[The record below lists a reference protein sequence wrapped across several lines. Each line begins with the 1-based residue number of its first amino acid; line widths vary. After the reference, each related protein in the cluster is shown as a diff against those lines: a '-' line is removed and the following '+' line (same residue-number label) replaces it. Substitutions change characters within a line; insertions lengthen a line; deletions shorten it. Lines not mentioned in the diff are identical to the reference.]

1 MSTVVETAYGP
12 VRGADDG
19 SITSWKGVRYAA
31 PPTGDLRWR
40 APQPPEKW
48 TEVADASALGRVC
61 PQPVEP
67 RIPIDLGAPQGDD
80 CLTLNIWA
88 SSNVAAGD
96 RKPVMV
102 WIHGGAYVLGSA
114 NQPLYN
120 GRVLAAGGDVVVV
133 TVNYRLGAFG
143 FLDLSSFSTSGRRF
157 DSNLGLRDVL
167 VALQWVR
174 DNIAAFGGD
183 PDRVTLFG
191 ESAGAGIV
199 TTLLTTP
206 AGAGLFSAAI
216 AQSSPATSV
225 YDAVRGRRVAE
236 EFLDILGLRPDDV
249 DRLSGLPAEAIV
261 AASRTLFN
269 DVPLRSPGLLAFAPI
284 VDGDLV
290 PDYPVKLAREGRSHP
305 VPLII
310 GTNKHEAALFKWMK
324 SPLMPITPHEIR
336 RMFAEMAAEQPD
348 VQLPTEDQ
356 IGAVYRSRRTKT
368 RGMGVAR
375 DVGFRMPSV
384 WLAEGHSAVAPV
396 YLYRFDWSTPML
408 KALGIGATHATELP
422 YVWGNLIA
430 GPKDFTFKLG
440 GLKTGAA
447 VSARMRARWVNFAVE
462 AKPNGLP
469 GEPEWPPY
477 HEADRACL
485 IIDRRDAIVNDI
497 DLHIRAGMGQS
508 GAQLPVAARQLNS
521 SRRCRRGLGKGI
533 LGCAAAADAR
543 SRDVRGPVLPSAAD
557 HRVGRGTQARA

>member
-40 APQPPEKW
+40 A
-48 TEVADASALGRVC
+48 

-157 DSNLGLRDVL
+157 DSNLGLRDVIL
-167 VALQWVR
+167 ALQWVR

-225 YDAVRGRRVAE
+225 YDAVRVRRVAE

-249 DRLSGLPAEAIV
+249 DRLCGLPAEAIV

-290 PDYPVKLAREGRSHP
+290 P
-305 VPLII
+305 
-310 GTNKHEAALFKWMK
+310 
-324 SPLMPITPHEIR
+324 
-336 RMFAEMAAEQPD
+336 
-348 VQLPTEDQ
+348 
-356 IGAVYRSRRTKT
+356 
-368 RGMGVAR
+368 
-375 DVGFRMPSV
+375 
-384 WLAEGHSAVAPV
+384 
-396 YLYRFDWSTPML
+396 
-408 KALGIGATHATELP
+408 
-422 YVWGNLIA
+422 
-430 GPKDFTFKLG
+430 
-440 GLKTGAA
+440 
-447 VSARMRARWVNFAVE
+447 
-462 AKPNGLP
+462 
-469 GEPEWPPY
+469 
-477 HEADRACL
+477 
-485 IIDRRDAIVNDI
+485 
-497 DLHIRAGMGQS
+497 
-508 GAQLPVAARQLNS
+508 
-521 SRRCRRGLGKGI
+521 
-533 LGCAAAADAR
+533 
-543 SRDVRGPVLPSAAD
+543 
-557 HRVGRGTQARA
+557 

>member
-1 MSTVVETAYGP
+1 MSSVVETAYGP

-48 TEVADASALGRVC
+48 TEVADASELGRVC

-157 DSNLGLRDVL
+157 DSNLGLRDVIL
-167 VALQWVR
+167 ALQWVR

-447 VSARMRARWVNFAVE
+447 VSARIRARWVNFAVE

-497 DLHIRAGMGQS
+497 DLHIRATWGSQ
-508 GAQLPVAARQLNS
+508 
-521 SRRCRRGLGKGI
+521 
-533 LGCAAAADAR
+533 
-543 SRDVRGPVLPSAAD
+543 VLSF
-557 HRVGRGTQARA
+557 R